1 LIADVIGRAAP
12 DIVIL
17 QEATRADVVAD
28 LGARLSMRA
37 VSADGQSLGFL
48 SRIPIAHHAWHR
60 PRISRHAFLEIQPAD
75 VDIRVF
81 GLHLSAVHSAW
92 TERRRTLELRA
103 LLRGI
108 AAHQHGFHVLVGDFN
123 TLAPGEL
130 LDVGQLPARLR
141 ALVWLSG
148 GSIRWRTIRR
158 VLDAGYLDAFRTL
171 HPDAPGLTFPVW
183 NPHVRLDYLFLP
195 SNRRAALVASE
206 VVSDGPVA
214 EASDH
219 LPLLT
224 ELAV

>member
-1 LIADVIGRAAP
+1 MRKRP
-12 DIVIL
+12 
-17 QEATRADVVAD
+17 
-28 LGARLSMRA
+28 ARSNC
-37 VSADGQSLGFL
+37 
-48 SRIPIAHHAWHR
+48 
-60 PRISRHAFLEIQPAD
+60 
-75 VDIRVF
+75 
-81 GLHLSAVHSAW
+81 
-92 TERRRTLELRA
+92 A